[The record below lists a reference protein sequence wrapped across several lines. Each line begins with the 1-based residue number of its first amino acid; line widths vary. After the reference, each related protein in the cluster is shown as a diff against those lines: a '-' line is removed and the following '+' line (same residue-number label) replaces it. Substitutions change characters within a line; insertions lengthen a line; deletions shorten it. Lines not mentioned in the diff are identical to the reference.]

1 MLWLLLWLLL
11 PLLLPWLKLPH
22 ASPLPTVTS
31 GVAVR
36 DDVRLSVT
44 SSWNVSLCRCSET
57 VAKDNSEMMVRT
69 AAEQYNTG
77 CLYTKQC
84 LSFPSSISVALVFT
98 CCLFAVVWLLVNL
111 SAVRH
116 ARISS
121 LLQQSDCSLSQIG
134 QHSSDYFKL
143 NCCPI

>member
-57 VAKDNSEMMVRT
+57 VAKDNGEMMGRT
-69 AAEQYNTG
+69 AAEQYNT
-77 CLYTKQC
+77 KQY
-84 LSFPSSISVALVFT
+84 LSFPSSIFVALVFT

-116 ARISS
+116 ARISW
-121 LLQQSDCSLSQIG
+121 LLQTQVQSDCSLSQIG
-134 QHSSDYFKL
+134 QHGCVTSNSIAVRFD
-143 NCCPI
+143 